1 MDHSRRREIA
11 ALYIAPSTRL
21 EMIRCTRGVQNPCYR
36 SIVSNTDTFETLA
49 VAVAACLSS
58 P

>member
-36 SIVSNTDTFETLA
+36 SIVSNTDTFETLP
-49 VAVAACLSS
+49 VERLGS
-58 P
+58 